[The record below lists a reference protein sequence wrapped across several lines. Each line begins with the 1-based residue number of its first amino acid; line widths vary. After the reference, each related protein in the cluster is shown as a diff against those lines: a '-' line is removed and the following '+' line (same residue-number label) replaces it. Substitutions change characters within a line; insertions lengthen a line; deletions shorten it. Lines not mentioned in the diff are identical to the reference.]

1 MLRIKER
8 FMKIFNKIF
17 KRNQLPMLTNVS
29 KENHEKYHTKYD
41 TPEKAFGNIEDIDKY
56 LIENI
61 SAQIQTNQDLYRQKT
76 NSLEDKVN
84 EKLDTL
90 YMKSTTKTPEEII
103 EDIIKSHAYSKV
115 IVEHP
120 ETKLL
125 LDNWKEKSKNYTY
138 RDKIRLIGEEYS
150 RKLQDFDKKD
160 IDNAISFLKKRY
172 QNYGRDN
179 EDIELSDEAKE
190 IFELKTKYGKEI
202 KKIFIDNNID
212 LTHITSISPK
222 KLEGGVL
229 RKSIDS
235 LNMYETERVDAV
247 FASSTPIDGKNPYIA
262 WKDGELVK
270 LGDSEYIY
278 GNNNIEITKDSEGK
292 NHAMLKEPNYIYHIN
307 PEKFEP
313 VCNFTIDKIT
323 NEPVFEFSDE
333 WISNTEVDISDNNQ
347 VRKVEEVRD
356 VTSILENHTILCDKY
371 SQRIGMK
378 AITFKNKEE
387 GIKFIAGK
395 IREGSVRNIN
405 EETGINDRYSQMY
418 NERDKGE
425 GREER

>member
-1 MLRIKER
+1 MSRIKEI

-17 KRNQLPMLTNVS
+17 KRNQLLMLTNVS
-29 KENHEKYHTKYD
+29 KENYEKYHTTYD
-41 TPEKAFGNIEDIDKY
+41 TPKKAFGNIEDIDKY

-103 EDIIKSHAYSKV
+103 EDIIKSHAYNKV

-172 QNYGRDN
+172 QNHGRDN

-190 IFELKTKYGKEI
+190 IFELKTEYGKEI

-323 NEPVFEFSDE
+323 NEPVFEFLDE

-405 EETGINDRYSQMY
+405 EETGINDRYSQIY
-418 NERDKGE
+418 NEKAKSE

>member
-1 MLRIKER
+1 MSRIKEI

-17 KRNQLPMLTNVS
+17 KRNQLLMLTNVS
-29 KENHEKYHTKYD
+29 KENYEKYHTTYD
-41 TPEKAFGNIEDIDKY
+41 TPKKAFGNI
-56 LIENI
+56 
-61 SAQIQTNQDLYRQKT
+61 
-76 NSLEDKVN
+76 EDKVN

-150 RKLQDFDKKD
+150 KKLQYFDKKD

-172 QNYGRDN
+172 QNHGRDN

-190 IFELKTKYGKEI
+190 IFELKTEYGKEI

-222 KLEGGVL
+222 ELEGGVL

-235 LNMYETERVDAV
+235 LNMYETERVDVV
-247 FASSTPIDGKNPYIA
+247 FASSTPVDGNNPYIA

-278 GNNNIEITKDSEGK
+278 GNDNIEITKDSEGK

-333 WISNTEVDISDNNQ
+333 WISDTEVDISDNNQ

-356 VTSILENHTILCDKY
+356 VTNILENHTILCDKY

-387 GIKFIAGK
+387 GMKFIAGK

-405 EETGINDRYSQMY
+405 EETGINDRYSQIY
-418 NERDKGE
+418 NEKDKSE

>member
-1 MLRIKER
+1 MSRIKEI

-17 KRNQLPMLTNVS
+17 KRNQLLMLTNVS
-29 KENHEKYHTKYD
+29 KENYEKYHTTYD
-41 TPEKAFGNIEDIDKY
+41 TPKKAFGNI
-56 LIENI
+56 
-61 SAQIQTNQDLYRQKT
+61 
-76 NSLEDKVN
+76 EDKVN

-150 RKLQDFDKKD
+150 KKLQYFDKKD

-172 QNYGRDN
+172 QNHGRDN

-190 IFELKTKYGKEI
+190 IFELKTEYGKEI

-222 KLEGGVL
+222 ELEGGVL

-278 GNNNIEITKDSEGK
+278 GNNNIEIIKDSEGK
-292 NHAMLKEPNYIYHIN
+292 NHAMLKESNYIYHIN

-313 VCNFTIDKIT
+313 VCNFTIDKKT

-333 WISNTEVDISDNNQ
+333 WISDTEVDISDNNQ

-356 VTSILENHTILCDKY
+356 VTNILENHTILCDKY

-387 GIKFIAGK
+387 GMKFIAGK

-405 EETGINDRYSQMY
+405 EETGINDRYSQIY
-418 NERDKGE
+418 NEKDKSE

>member
-1 MLRIKER
+1 MLRIKE
-8 FMKIFNKIF
+8 IFKKIF
-17 KRNQLPMLTNVS
+17 KRNQLPMLQNVS
-29 KENHEKYHTKYD
+29 KENYEKYHTTYD
-41 TPEKAFGNIEDIDKY
+41 TPKKAFGNIEDI
-56 LIENI
+56 
-61 SAQIQTNQDLYRQKT
+61 
-76 NSLEDKVN
+76 VN

-90 YMKSTTKTPEEII
+90 YMKSTTKTPEKII
-103 EDIIKSHAYSKV
+103 EDIIKSHEYNKV

-160 IDNAISFLKKRY
+160 INNAISFLEKRY
-172 QNYGRDN
+172 QNKGRDN
-179 EDIELSDEAKE
+179 DDINLSDEAKK
-190 IFELKTKYGKEI
+190 IFDLRIEYGKEI
-202 KKIFIDNNID
+202 KRIFVDNNID
-212 LTHITSISPK
+212 LTHITSISPE

-247 FASSTPIDGKNPYIA
+247 FASSTPVDGNNPYIA

-278 GNNNIEITKDSEGK
+278 GNDNIEITKDSEGK
-292 NHAMLKEPNYIYHIN
+292 NHAILKEPNYIYHIS

-313 VCNFTIDKIT
+313 VCNFTIDKKT

-333 WISNTEVDISDNNQ
+333 WISDTEVDISDNKQ
-347 VRKVEEVRD
+347 VKKIEEVKD
-356 VTSILENHTILCDKY
+356 VTNILESNTILCDKY
-371 SQRIGMK
+371 NKRIGIQ
-378 AITFKNKEE
+378 AKNCKSR
-387 GIKFIAGK
+387 GKRMQFIAEK
-395 IREGSVRNIN
+395 IREGSVRYIN
-405 EETGINDRYSQMY
+405 GEAGINARYSKKLEEY
-418 NERDKGE
+418 E
-425 GREER
+425 REER

>member
-1 MLRIKER
+1 MSRTKEI

-29 KENHEKYHTKYD
+29 KENYEKYHTTYD
-41 TPEKAFGNIEDIDKY
+41 TPKKVFGNIEDI
-56 LIENI
+56 
-61 SAQIQTNQDLYRQKT
+61 
-76 NSLEDKVN
+76 VN

-90 YMKSTTKTPEEII
+90 YMKSTTKTPEEIV

-115 IVEHP
+115 IVEHL

-150 RKLQDFDKKD
+150 KKLQDFDKKD

-172 QNYGRDN
+172 KNHGRDN
-179 EDIELSDEAKE
+179 EDIELSDKAKK
-190 IFELKTKYGKEI
+190 IFDLRTEYGKKI
-202 KKIFIDNNID
+202 KKIFVDNNID
-212 LTHITSISPK
+212 LTHITSIPPK
-222 KLEGGVL
+222 ELEGGVL
-229 RKSIDS
+229 RKSIDV

-270 LGDSEYIY
+270 LGNSEYIY
-278 GNNNIEITKDSEGK
+278 GNNNIEIIKDSEGK
-292 NHAMLKEPNYIYHIN
+292 KRAMLKEPNYIYHIS

-313 VCNFTIDKIT
+313 VCNFTIDKTT
-323 NEPVFEFSDE
+323 NDPVFEFSDE
-333 WISNTEVDISDNNQ
+333 WISDIEVDISDNNQ

-356 VTSILENHTILCDKY
+356 VTSILENYTILCDKY

-378 AITFKNKEE
+378 VMTFKNKEE
-387 GIKFIAGK
+387 GMKFIAEK

-405 EETGINDRYSQMY
+405 EETGINDRYSQIY
-418 NERDKGE
+418 NEKDKSE

>member
-1 MLRIKER
+1 MSRIKEI

-17 KRNQLPMLTNVS
+17 KRNQLLMLTNVS
-29 KENHEKYHTKYD
+29 KENYEKYHTTYD
-41 TPEKAFGNIEDIDKY
+41 TPKKAFGNI
-56 LIENI
+56 
-61 SAQIQTNQDLYRQKT
+61 
-76 NSLEDKVN
+76 EDKVN

-150 RKLQDFDKKD
+150 KKLQYFDKKD

-172 QNYGRDN
+172 QNHGRDN

-190 IFELKTKYGKEI
+190 IFELKTEYGKEI

-222 KLEGGVL
+222 ELEGGVL

-270 LGDSEYIY
+270 LGDAEYIY
-278 GNNNIEITKDSEGK
+278 GNNNIEIIKDSEGK

-333 WISNTEVDISDNNQ
+333 WISDTEVDISDNNQ

-356 VTSILENHTILCDKY
+356 VTNILENHTILCDKY

-387 GIKFIAGK
+387 GMKFIAGK

-405 EETGINDRYSQMY
+405 EETGINDRYSQIY
-418 NERDKGE
+418 NEKDKSE

>member
-1 MLRIKER
+1 MSRTKEI
-8 FMKIFNKIF
+8 FIKIFNKIF
-17 KRNQLPMLTNVS
+17 KRNQLPMLQNVS
-29 KENHEKYHTKYD
+29 KENHEKYHTTYD
-41 TPEKAFGNIEDIDKY
+41 TPKKVFGNIEDI
-56 LIENI
+56 
-61 SAQIQTNQDLYRQKT
+61 
-76 NSLEDKVN
+76 VN

-115 IVEHP
+115 IVEYP

-150 RKLQDFDKKD
+150 KKLQDFDKKD

-172 QNYGRDN
+172 QNHGRDN
-179 EDIELSDEAKE
+179 EDIELSDKAKK
-190 IFELKTKYGKEI
+190 IFDLRTEYGKKI
-202 KKIFIDNNID
+202 KKIFVDNNID
-212 LTHITSISPK
+212 LTHITSIPPK
-222 KLEGGVL
+222 ELEGGVL
-229 RKSIDS
+229 RKSIDV

-270 LGDSEYIY
+270 LGNSEYIY
-278 GNNNIEITKDSEGK
+278 GNDNIEIIKDSEGN
-292 NHAMLKEPNYIYHIN
+292 NHAMLKEPNYIYHIS

-313 VCNFTIDKIT
+313 VCNFTIDKTT
-323 NEPVFEFSDE
+323 NDPVFEFSDE
-333 WISNTEVDISDNNQ
+333 WISDTEVDISDNNQ

-387 GIKFIAGK
+387 GMKFIAEK

-405 EETGINDRYSQMY
+405 EETGINDRYSQIY
-418 NERDKGE
+418 NEKDKSE
-425 GREER
+425 GRQQR

>member
-29 KENHEKYHTKYD
+29 KENYEKYHTTYD
-41 TPEKAFGNIEDIDKY
+41 TPEKAFGNIEDI
-56 LIENI
+56 
-61 SAQIQTNQDLYRQKT
+61 
-76 NSLEDKVN
+76 VN

-172 QNYGRDN
+172 QNHGRDN

-190 IFELKTKYGKEI
+190 IFELKTEYGKEI

-222 KLEGGVL
+222 ELEGGVL

-278 GNNNIEITKDSEGK
+278 GNNNIEIIKDSEGK
-292 NHAMLKEPNYIYHIN
+292 KRAMLKEPNYIYHIS

-313 VCNFTIDKIT
+313 VCNFTIDKTT

-333 WISNTEVDISDNNQ
+333 WISDTEVDISDNNQ

-356 VTSILENHTILCDKY
+356 VTNILENNTILCDKNNK
-371 SQRIGMK
+371 RIGIQ
-378 AITFKNKEE
+378 AKNCKSRE
-387 GIKFIAGK
+387 KRMQFIAEK
-395 IREGSVRNIN
+395 IREGSVRYIN
-405 EETGINDRYSQMY
+405 GEVGINARYNKKLEEY
-418 NERDKGE
+418 E
-425 GREER
+425 REER

>member
-1 MLRIKER
+1 MSRTKEI

-29 KENHEKYHTKYD
+29 KENYEKYHTTYD
-41 TPEKAFGNIEDIDKY
+41 TPKKVFGNIEDI
-56 LIENI
+56 
-61 SAQIQTNQDLYRQKT
+61 
-76 NSLEDKVN
+76 VN

-90 YMKSTTKTPEEII
+90 YMKSTTKTPEEIV

-115 IVEHP
+115 IVEHL

-172 QNYGRDN
+172 KNHGRDN
-179 EDIELSDEAKE
+179 EDIELSDKAKK
-190 IFELKTKYGKEI
+190 IFDLRTEYGKKI
-202 KKIFIDNNID
+202 KKIFVDNNID
-212 LTHITSISPK
+212 LTHITSIPPK
-222 KLEGGVL
+222 ELEGGVL
-229 RKSIDS
+229 RKSIDV

-270 LGDSEYIY
+270 LGNSEYIY
-278 GNNNIEITKDSEGK
+278 GNDNIEITKDSEGN
-292 NHAMLKEPNYIYHIN
+292 NHAMLKEPNYIYHIS

-313 VCNFTIDKIT
+313 VCNFTIDKTT
-323 NEPVFEFSDE
+323 NDPVFEFSDE
-333 WISNTEVDISDNNQ
+333 WISDIEVNISDNNQ

-356 VTSILENHTILCDKY
+356 VTSILENYTILCDKY

-378 AITFKNKEE
+378 VMTFKNKEE
-387 GIKFIAGK
+387 GMKFIAEK

-405 EETGINDRYSQMY
+405 EETGINDRYSQIY
-418 NERDKGE
+418 NEKDKSE

>member
-1 MLRIKER
+1 MSRTKEI

-29 KENHEKYHTKYD
+29 KENYEKYHTTYD
-41 TPEKAFGNIEDIDKY
+41 TPKKVFGNIEDI
-56 LIENI
+56 
-61 SAQIQTNQDLYRQKT
+61 
-76 NSLEDKVN
+76 VN

-90 YMKSTTKTPEEII
+90 YMKSTTKTPEEIV

-115 IVEHP
+115 IVEHL

-150 RKLQDFDKKD
+150 KKLQDFDKKD

-172 QNYGRDN
+172 KNHGRDN
-179 EDIELSDEAKE
+179 EDIELSDKAKK
-190 IFELKTKYGKEI
+190 IFDLRTEYGKKI
-202 KKIFIDNNID
+202 KKIFVDNNID
-212 LTHITSISPK
+212 LTHITSIPPK
-222 KLEGGVL
+222 ELEGGVL
-229 RKSIDS
+229 RKSIDV

-278 GNNNIEITKDSEGK
+278 GNNNIEIIKDSEGK
-292 NHAMLKEPNYIYHIN
+292 KRAMLKEPNYIYHIS

-313 VCNFTIDKIT
+313 VCNFTIDKTT
-323 NEPVFEFSDE
+323 NDPVFEFSDE
-333 WISNTEVDISDNNQ
+333 WISDIEVDISDNNQ

-356 VTSILENHTILCDKY
+356 VTSILENYTILCDKY

-378 AITFKNKEE
+378 VMTFKNKEE
-387 GIKFIAGK
+387 GMKFIAEK

-405 EETGINDRYSQMY
+405 EETGINDRYSQIY
-418 NERDKGE
+418 NEKDKSE

>member
-29 KENHEKYHTKYD
+29 KENYEKYHTTYD
-41 TPEKAFGNIEDIDKY
+41 TPEKAFGNIEDI
-56 LIENI
+56 
-61 SAQIQTNQDLYRQKT
+61 
-76 NSLEDKVN
+76 VN

-172 QNYGRDN
+172 QNHGRDN
-179 EDIELSDEAKE
+179 EDIELSDKAKK
-190 IFELKTKYGKEI
+190 IFDLRTEYGKKI
-202 KKIFIDNNID
+202 KKIFVDNNID
-212 LTHITSISPK
+212 LTHITSIPPK
-222 KLEGGVL
+222 ELEGGVL
-229 RKSIDS
+229 RKSIDV

-278 GNNNIEITKDSEGK
+278 GNNNIEIIKDSEGK
-292 NHAMLKEPNYIYHIN
+292 NHAMLKEPNYIYHIS

-333 WISNTEVDISDNNQ
+333 WISDTEVDISDNNQ

-356 VTSILENHTILCDKY
+356 VTNILENNTILCDKY

-378 AITFKNKEE
+378 AIIFKNREE
-387 GIKFIAGK
+387 GMKFIAGK

-405 EETGINDRYSQMY
+405 EETGINDRYSQIY
-418 NERDKGE
+418 NKKDKSE

>member
-1 MLRIKER
+1 MSRTKEI

-29 KENHEKYHTKYD
+29 KENYEKYHTTYD
-41 TPEKAFGNIEDIDKY
+41 TPKKVFGNIEDI
-56 LIENI
+56 
-61 SAQIQTNQDLYRQKT
+61 
-76 NSLEDKVN
+76 VN

-90 YMKSTTKTPEEII
+90 YMKSTTKTPEEIV

-115 IVEHP
+115 IVEHL

-150 RKLQDFDKKD
+150 KKLQDFDKKD

-172 QNYGRDN
+172 KNHGRDN
-179 EDIELSDEAKE
+179 EDIELSDKAKK
-190 IFELKTKYGKEI
+190 IFDLRTEYGKKI
-202 KKIFIDNNID
+202 KKIFVDNNID
-212 LTHITSISPK
+212 LTHITSIPPK
-222 KLEGGVL
+222 ELEGGVL
-229 RKSIDS
+229 RKSIDV

-270 LGDSEYIY
+270 LGNSEYIY
-278 GNNNIEITKDSEGK
+278 GNDNIEITKDSEGN
-292 NHAMLKEPNYIYHIN
+292 NHAMLKEPNYIYHIS

-313 VCNFTIDKIT
+313 VCNFTIDKTT
-323 NEPVFEFSDE
+323 NDPVFEFSDE
-333 WISNTEVDISDNNQ
+333 WISDIEVDISDNNQ
-347 VRKVEEVRD
+347 VRKVKEVRD
-356 VTSILENHTILCDKY
+356 VTSILENYTILCDKY

-378 AITFKNKEE
+378 VMTFKNKEE
-387 GIKFIAGK
+387 GMKFIAEK

-405 EETGINDRYSQMY
+405 EETGINDRYSQIY
-418 NERDKGE
+418 NEKDKSE

>member
-1 MLRIKER
+1 MSRIKEI

-29 KENHEKYHTKYD
+29 KENHEKYHTTYD
-41 TPEKAFGNIEDIDKY
+41 TPEKAFGNIEDI
-56 LIENI
+56 
-61 SAQIQTNQDLYRQKT
+61 
-76 NSLEDKVN
+76 VN

-172 QNYGRDN
+172 QNHGRDN

-190 IFELKTKYGKEI
+190 IFELKTEYGKEI

-222 KLEGGVL
+222 ELEGGVL

-278 GNNNIEITKDSEGK
+278 GNNNIEI
-292 NHAMLKEPNYIYHIN
+292 I
-307 PEKFEP
+307 
-313 VCNFTIDKIT
+313 
-323 NEPVFEFSDE
+323 
-333 WISNTEVDISDNNQ
+333 
-347 VRKVEEVRD
+347 
-356 VTSILENHTILCDKY
+356 
-371 SQRIGMK
+371 
-378 AITFKNKEE
+378 
-387 GIKFIAGK
+387 
-395 IREGSVRNIN
+395 
-405 EETGINDRYSQMY
+405 
-418 NERDKGE
+418 
-425 GREER
+425 

>member
-1 MLRIKER
+1 MPRATTKEDL
-8 FMKIFNKIF
+8 IN
-17 KRNQLPMLTNVS
+17 NA
-29 KENHEKYHTKYD
+29 KENYEKYHTTYD
-41 TPEKAFGNIEDIDKY
+41 TPKKAFGNI
-56 LIENI
+56 
-61 SAQIQTNQDLYRQKT
+61 
-76 NSLEDKVN
+76 EDKVN

-150 RKLQDFDKKD
+150 KKLQYFDKKD

-172 QNYGRDN
+172 QNHGRDN

-190 IFELKTKYGKEI
+190 IFELKTEYGKEI

-222 KLEGGVL
+222 ELEGGVL

-278 GNNNIEITKDSEGK
+278 GNNNIEIIKDSEGK
-292 NHAMLKEPNYIYHIN
+292 KRAMLKEPNYIYHIN

-333 WISNTEVDISDNNQ
+333 WISDTEVDISDNNQ

-356 VTSILENHTILCDKY
+356 VTNILENHTILCDKY

-387 GIKFIAGK
+387 GMKFIAGK

-405 EETGINDRYSQMY
+405 EETGINDRYSQIY
-418 NERDKGE
+418 NEKDKSE

>member
-1 MLRIKER
+1 MSRIKEI

-17 KRNQLPMLTNVS
+17 KRNQLLMLTNVS
-29 KENHEKYHTKYD
+29 KENYEKYHTTYD
-41 TPEKAFGNIEDIDKY
+41 TPKKAFGNI
-56 LIENI
+56 
-61 SAQIQTNQDLYRQKT
+61 
-76 NSLEDKVN
+76 EDKVN

-150 RKLQDFDKKD
+150 KKLQYFDKKD

-172 QNYGRDN
+172 QNHGRDN

-190 IFELKTKYGKEI
+190 IFELKTEYGKEI

-222 KLEGGVL
+222 ELEGGVL

-405 EETGINDRYSQMY
+405 EETGINDRYSQIY
-418 NERDKGE
+418 NEKDKSE

>member
-1 MLRIKER
+1 MARIKEI

-29 KENHEKYHTKYD
+29 KENYEKYHTTYD
-41 TPEKAFGNIEDIDKY
+41 TPKKVFGNIEDI
-56 LIENI
+56 
-61 SAQIQTNQDLYRQKT
+61 
-76 NSLEDKVN
+76 VN

-90 YMKSTTKTPEEII
+90 YMKSTTKTPEEIV

-115 IVEHP
+115 IVEHL

-150 RKLQDFDKKD
+150 KKLQDFDKKD

-172 QNYGRDN
+172 KNHGRDN
-179 EDIELSDEAKE
+179 EDIELSDKAKK
-190 IFELKTKYGKEI
+190 IFDLRTEYGKKI
-202 KKIFIDNNID
+202 KKIFVDNNID
-212 LTHITSISPK
+212 LTHITSIPPK
-222 KLEGGVL
+222 ELEGGVL
-229 RKSIDS
+229 RKSIDV

-270 LGDSEYIY
+270 LGNSEYIY
-278 GNNNIEITKDSEGK
+278 GNDNIEITKDSEGN
-292 NHAMLKEPNYIYHIN
+292 NHAMLKEPNYIYHIS

-313 VCNFTIDKIT
+313 VCNFTIDKTT
-323 NEPVFEFSDE
+323 NDPVFEFSDE
-333 WISNTEVDISDNNQ
+333 WISDIEVDISDNNQ

-356 VTSILENHTILCDKY
+356 VTSILENYTILCDKY

-378 AITFKNKEE
+378 VMTFKNKEE
-387 GIKFIAGK
+387 GMKFIAEK

-405 EETGINDRYSQMY
+405 EETGINDRYSQIY
-418 NERDKGE
+418 NEKDKSE

>member
-1 MLRIKER
+1 MSRTKEI

-29 KENHEKYHTKYD
+29 KENYEKYHTTYD
-41 TPEKAFGNIEDIDKY
+41 TPKKAFGNI
-56 LIENI
+56 
-61 SAQIQTNQDLYRQKT
+61 
-76 NSLEDKVN
+76 EDKVN

-150 RKLQDFDKKD
+150 KKLQDFDKKD

-172 QNYGRDN
+172 KNHGRDN
-179 EDIELSDEAKE
+179 EDIELSDKAKK
-190 IFELKTKYGKEI
+190 IFDLRTEYGKKI
-202 KKIFIDNNID
+202 KKIFVDNNID
-212 LTHITSISPK
+212 LTHITSIPPK
-222 KLEGGVL
+222 ELEGGVL
-229 RKSIDS
+229 RKSIDV

-270 LGDSEYIY
+270 LGNSEYIY
-278 GNNNIEITKDSEGK
+278 GNDNIEITKDSEGN
-292 NHAMLKEPNYIYHIN
+292 NHAMLKEPNYIYHIS

-313 VCNFTIDKIT
+313 VCNFTIDKTT
-323 NEPVFEFSDE
+323 NDPVFEFSDE
-333 WISNTEVDISDNNQ
+333 WISDIEVNISDNNQ

-356 VTSILENHTILCDKY
+356 VTSILENYTILCDKY

-378 AITFKNKEE
+378 VMTFKNKEE
-387 GIKFIAGK
+387 GMKFIAEK

-405 EETGINDRYSQMY
+405 EETGINDRYSQIY
-418 NERDKGE
+418 NEKDKSE